1 MSQQK
6 KVFPCK
12 YGCKMNVQW
21 GGQDPTS
28 GRYFTVNAGTD
39 VKHICPNWNKSGS
52 GNNGVSTASINTVPD
67 PLLNPQQKIETRG
80 VVQGQM
86 QLDSQDSSNLNVHL
100 IELKLLMQQLSNK
113 LSSIEEN
120 TKLIAIYA
128 KKNADA
134 VNTMLEDAKQ
144 VKFEKGSSID
154 DIVNYMPGKAT
165 TADDDAEDK
174 TDIYD
179 EISDT
184 DDKTGMTD

>member
-67 PLLNPQQKIETRG
+67 PVLHPQQQTFKLPESANLETH
-80 VVQGQM
+80 
-86 QLDSQDSSNLNVHL
+86 DSNISVHL
-100 IELKLLMQQLSNK
+100 IELKLLLQQLSNK
-113 LSSIEEN
+113 LGSIEEN
-120 TKLIAIYA
+120 TKLIAIYT

-134 VNTMLEDAKQ
+134 VNTMLEDGKQ
-144 VKFEKGSSID
+144 LTFEKGSSID
-154 DIVNYMPGKAT
+154 DIVNYMPGKDAEQ
-165 TADDDAEDK
+165 DDDEDK